1 MMKSIFLLVICA
13 AISQYTRADQ
23 PVTVTTQYGDL
34 LGYQTD
40 VARVFYGIPFAQ
52 PPVEHLR

>member
-13 AISQYTRADQ
+13 AISQHTHADQ